1 MTNIIGQGGSKSSGK
16 SRTPVES
23 PDTLQS
29 HQYAQI
35 IDLISEGPIQGLV
48 NGLRS
53 VYLDDTPVVSSN
65 GTSNF
70 SGVTLDTRN
79 GTNDQGCV
87 SGFASVNNEVS
98 VNVLVENGSPVVRT
112 VSGDVDSATITLSV
126 PQLTKTS
133 TSTGDITGTS
143 VSLSVQIQN
152 NGGGYYTVPV
162 DTLWS
167 SDGFEGVSGQT
178 ITLDNCY
185 GIGITF
191 VVGVPVVHSTYN
203 DGG

>member
-1 MTNIIGQGGSKSSGK
+1 MVFSLFSSIRCCVFAALTFF
-16 SRTPVES
+16 SINAMSSVV
-23 PDTLQS
+23 
-29 HQYAQI
+29 
-35 IDLISEGPIQGLV
+35 IS
-48 NGLRS
+48 
-53 VYLDDTPVVSSN
+53 
-65 GTSNF
+65 GTRVIYPS
-70 SGVTLDTRN
+70 D
-79 GTNDQGCV
+79 
-87 SGFASVNNEVS
+87 NNEVS

-152 NGGGYYTVPV
+152 NGGGYYTVPG

-178 ITLDNCY
+178 ITIDNCY

-191 VVGVPVVHSTYN
+191 EVGVPVVHSTYN